1 MVTETAVEAPTK
13 VAVSITSRLNLAF
26 HQNAVPLLREAVLV
40 NDGGVE
46 LTDVE
51 LTLYSEPAFLKPRTW
66 RIDSVGAGE
75 RYHVPG
81 LDVTLDA
88 GLLARLTEAE
98 PANAV
103 FVLTVAGEDVARL
116 VHPIELL
123 PRNHWSGIGQVPEMV
138 AAFVQPNDPA
148 VDRILKKAAEVL
160 RENGREAALNGYTG
174 GPKRAWELASAI
186 WSAIGSQGIEYALPP
201 ASFEHA
207 GQKVRG
213 PAQILEARVA
223 TCLDTT
229 LLFCAC
235 LEQCGLNPII
245 VFTHGHAFAGL
256 WLKAEDFST
265 AVVDDIA
272 ALRKR
277 VQLKEMALFETT
289 LATHRPLPA
298 FSRAVE
304 RGAQQITAEGDT
316 FELAVDVRRARMQRI
331 KPLASAEVTAPAEAV
346 PEVELEPSFEGAPD
360 LPDDTIVSEEVPT
373 TPQGRLDRWQRKLLD
388 LSLRNGLLNFRASR
402 RVVPLDAPDPGQLED
417 LLAQGRRI
425 KLSSR
430 PDMMEGPDPRSE
442 ALFQERY
449 DEDARRAHALD
460 ALVRDQVLVGL
471 QQNELETRL
480 VELYRQARANLQE
493 GGANTL
499 FLAFGFLVWKR
510 EEKEEKGYRAP
521 LILLPVT
528 LERKSIRSGFSLLLH
543 EDEPRFNP
551 TLLEMLRQDFKLSL
565 PFGDGEL
572 PKDDHGLDIAGIW
585 RQVAHAIKDI
595 PGWEVK
601 EDVSLATF
609 SFAKFLMWKD
619 LVERTDQLKQNPV
632 VRHLIDT
639 PRDPY
644 PSTMDFVDP
653 RALDRDHGP
662 EQTFCP
668 LPADSSQ
675 LSAVMTAARGKDFV
689 LIGPPGTGKSQTI
702 SNLIAQCLAERKT
715 VLFVS
720 EKIAALDVVYR
731 RLREVGLGDFCL
743 ELHSNKARKL
753 DVLEQLRQAWEAK
766 GEVDAEEW
774 RREALRLRGLR
785 DELNTYVEH
794 LHRKH
799 RNGLTA
805 FTAIGRIIGGAD
817 MPHLRLSWPSADAHD
832 ADAYRKLGDLA
843 EILDV
848 NAQAVGSVTGGP
860 LSPIAHSEWSPHWRD
875 SLVQAA
881 EAVPTAV
888 QHLDTAAAE
897 FRKVTGLADY
907 GLAQRARDGMKTL
920 AALLPQ
926 AAARDWRFALRPDT
940 KAIAISLRNGLDL
953 LARHRAL
960 MAQLTEPWPADV
972 AAAVRKG
979 IELLNRHREVTG
991 QLSVPYAEG

>member
-1 MVTETAVEAPTK
+1 MSIEKVVEPGIRIE
-13 VAVSITSRLNLAF
+13 VSLTGRVNLAF
-26 HQNAVPLLREAVLV
+26 HQNAVPFLRELVVV
-40 NDGGVE
+40 NDGE
-46 LTDVE
+46 EPLSDVE
-51 LTLYSEPAFLKPRTW
+51 LELSSEPGFLKSRTW
-66 RIDSVGAGE
+66 HMDSVGSGQ
-75 RYHVPG
+75 RYHVSG

-88 GLLARLTEAE
+88 ALLARLTEAE
-98 PANAV
+98 AANAI
-103 FVLTVAGEDVARL
+103 FVLKSAGAEIARL
-116 VHPIELL
+116 VQPIELL
-123 PRNHWSGIGQVPEMV
+123 PRNHWSGIGEVPEMLV
-138 AAFVQPNDPA
+138 AFVQPNDPA
-148 VDRILKKAAEVL
+148 VDRILKKAAETL
-160 RENGREAALNGYTG
+160 RENGREAGLNGYAG
-174 GPKRAWELASAI
+174 GSKRAWELASAI
-186 WSAIGSQGIEYALPP
+186 WTAIGAHGLDYALPP

-213 PAQILEARVA
+213 PAQILEARLA

-235 LEQCGLNPII
+235 LEQCGLNPLI
-245 VFTHGHAFAGL
+245 VVTHGHAFAGL

-265 AVVDDIA
+265 AVVDDVS

-304 RGAQQITAEGDT
+304 RGAQQIMVEDDS

-331 KPLASAEVTAPAEAV
+331 RPLASGEAAV
-346 PEVELEPSFEGAPD
+346 PVEAAPEVELAPTFEAAPD
-360 LPDDTIVSEEVPT
+360 LPEDSILPEEAPT

-388 LSLRNGLLNFRASR
+388 LSLRNSLLNFRATK
-402 RVVPLDAPDPGQLED
+402 RVVPLDAPDPGGLED
-417 LLAQGRRI
+417 LLAQNKRI
-425 KLSSR
+425 RLSPR
-430 PDMMEGPDPRSE
+430 PDMMEGADPRSE
-442 ALFQERY
+442 QLYKERY
-449 DEDARRAHALD
+449 DEDARRGHAMD
-460 ALVRDQVLVGL
+460 ALARDQVLVGL
-471 QQNELETRL
+471 QQAELETRL
-480 VELYRQARANLQE
+480 VELYRQARSNLQE

-510 EEKEEKGYRAP
+510 SETEEKGHRAP

-528 LERKSIRSGFSLLLH
+528 LERKSVRSGFSLLMH

-551 TLLEMLRQDFKLSL
+551 TLLEMLRQDFKLNL
-565 PFGDGEL
+565 PFGDAEL
-572 PKDDHGLDIAGIW
+572 PKDDHGLDIGGIW
-585 RQVAHAIKDI
+585 RQVAQAIKDI

-601 EDVSLATF
+601 EEVSLATF

-644 PSTMDFVDP
+644 PSAMGFVDP
-653 RALDRDHGP
+653 RTLDRDHGP
-662 EQTFCP
+662 DQTFCP

-675 LSAVMTAARGKDFV
+675 LSAVMTAAKGKDFV

-731 RLREVGLGDFCL
+731 RLREVGLGNFCL

-753 DVLEQLRQAWEAK
+753 DVLEQLRQAWEVK

-774 RREALRLRGLR
+774 RREAQRLKALR

-805 FTAIGRIIGGAD
+805 FNAIGRIIGGAD
-817 MPHLRLSWPSADAHD
+817 MPRLKLSWPSADSHD
-832 ADAYRKLGDLA
+832 ADARRPGGEFGRERPRRRLGRRRA
-843 EILDV
+843 A
-848 NAQAVGSVTGGP
+848 NPGGP
-860 LSPIAHSEWSPHWRD
+860 WRM
-875 SLVQAA
+875 VAA
-881 EAVPTAV
+881 LA
-888 QHLDTAAAE
+888 
-897 FRKVTGLADY
+897 KLADP
-907 GLAQRARDGMKTL
+907 GRRSGAGGGAGIGDNCRRISESDRPARDGAGAKGARRVEGTGPCAAPSRRPRL
-920 AALLPQ
+920 ALL
-926 AAARDWRFALRPDT
+926 AEARFQSHRHQLEERP
-940 KAIAISLRNGLDL
+940 
-953 LARHRAL
+953 
-960 MAQLTEPWPADV
+960 
-972 AAAVRKG
+972 
-979 IELLNRHREVTG
+979 
-991 QLSVPYAEG
+991 